1 MKVIDW
7 LADEKNRG
15 TLKKASYVALAAVV
29 VADFFVHRHHAAFF
43 WDNIYGFGA
52 AYGFVSCVLIIV
64 VSKAI
69 GHAWLM
75 KKEDYYD

>member
-1 MKVIDW
+1 MNIIDR

-15 TLKKASYVALAAVV
+15 TLRKASYIVLAMVFG
-29 VADFFVHRHHAAFF
+29 ADFFVHRHHATFF
-43 WDNIYGFGA
+43 WDNIPGFGA
-52 AYGFVSCVLIIV
+52 VYGFVSCVVIIL

-69 GHAWLM
+69 GHAVLM

>member
-1 MKVIDW
+1 MKIIDW

-15 TLKKASYVALAAVV
+15 MLKKASYVTLALVFA
-29 VADFFVHRHHAAFF
+29 ADFFVHRHHPAFF
-43 WDNIYGFGA
+43 WDNIPGFGA
-52 AYGFVSCVLIIV
+52 VYGFVSCVLIIL

>member
-1 MKVIDW
+1 MRIFDW

-15 TLKKASYVALAAVV
+15 TIKKVSYVALAAVFG
-29 VADFFVHRHHAAFF
+29 ADFLIHRHHATFV
-43 WDNIYGFGA
+43 WDHIPGFSA
-52 AYGFVSCVLIIV
+52 VYGFVSGIV
-64 VSKAI
+64 VILVSKAI